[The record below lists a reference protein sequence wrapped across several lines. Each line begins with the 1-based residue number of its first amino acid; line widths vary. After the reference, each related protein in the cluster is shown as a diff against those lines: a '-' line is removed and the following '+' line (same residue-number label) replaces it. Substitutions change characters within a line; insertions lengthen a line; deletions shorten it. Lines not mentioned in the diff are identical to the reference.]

1 MWALLRAEAERET
14 PADGVQPWL
23 LHGAALALLPW
34 LHSRFAVLAGVLGVL
49 ILLSRVSFRTRAQG
63 YHLAWSSSSG

>member
-1 MWALLRAEAERET
+1 MRTRPLTAR
-14 PADGVQPWL
+14 
-23 LHGAALALLPW
+23 GAACLVLGVLLCV
-34 LHSRFAVLAGVLGVL
+34 AANVLSARPLVYLGVL